1 MKNTI
6 GIIGCGWLGLPLAK
20 SLIQDGHK
28 VHGSTTNADKL
39 NLLKKE
45 GIKPFIIILG
55 EDAVTG
61 RIEEFLDRV
70 DILIL
75 NIPPGLRGKHKENFV
90 LKMNLLHTEIQKSK
104 VKKIVFVSSTSV
116 YGAVE
121 GEVTEETLPM
131 PVTES
136 GRQLLEAEK
145 IFKNDK
151 TIQTT
156 ILRFGG
162 LIGPDRHPIDKLS
175 GKKGLSNGN
184 DPINLIHLDDC
195 IHLIKTIL
203 ENNWWGQIFNGVY
216 PDHPTKKDYYYD
228 MADKKMLPR
237 PQYMSGMTRK
247 KGKTIISR
255 NFLINDVQFY
265 TGIKP

>member
-1 MKNTI
+1 MKNSI
-6 GIIGCGWLGLPLAK
+6 GIIGCGWLGFPLAK
-20 SLIQDGHK
+20 SFIKDGNN
-28 VHGSTTNADKL
+28 VHGSTTNKDKL
-39 NLLKKE
+39 DLLQE
-45 GIKPFIIILG
+45 AGINPFIIILG
-55 EDAVTG
+55 EDAVSG
-61 RIEEFLDRV
+61 PIEEFLDRV

-75 NIPPGLRGKHKENFV
+75 NIPPRLRGTHKENFV
-90 LKMNLLHTEIQKSK
+90 HKMNLLHAEIQKSN
-104 VKKIVFVSSTSV
+104 VQKILFVSSTSV

-136 GRQLLEAEK
+136 GKQLVEAEK
-145 IFKNDK
+145 IFKNDN

-184 DPINLIHLDDC
+184 EPVNLIHLDDC
-195 IHLIKTIL
+195 IHLIRTII
-203 ENNWWGQIFNGVY
+203 ENNWWGQIFNGVF
-216 PDHPTKKDYYYD
+216 PDHPLKKEYYNH

-237 PQYMSGMTRK
+237 PQYIPNKITKR
-247 KGKTIISR
+247 GKIIISK
-255 NFLINDVQFY
+255 NFLINNVRFY
-265 TGIKP
+265 TGLKV